1 MTSRSACSPRIA
13 SSTRNRLRPSNG
25 RSSISSSWPRRP
37 TCQRSIPRPSCRN
50 NGGPPRRCNKSQYL
64 LLQCVRSLLAHRDV
78 SLRCTDWVAIGS
90 IATMPRASRAGRF
103 GENDPTWTFE
113 FGVPLL
119 RCSGSLTLH
128 QDTEGPHVLSSDFA
142 VHAEPEEFRDLS
154 RQG

>member
-1 MTSRSACSPRIA
+1 MGNGALPHGPSYRAHPR
-13 SSTRNRLRPSNG
+13 
-25 RSSISSSWPRRP
+25 
-37 TCQRSIPRPSCRN
+37 
-50 NGGPPRRCNKSQYL
+50 
-64 LLQCVRSLLAHRDV
+64 LAHRDV
-78 SLRCTDWVAIGS
+78 SLRCTDWVAIGG
-90 IATMPRASRAGRF
+90 IADMPRASRAGRF

-154 RQG
+154 RQGSAACGRPEVRRRRAHDQPPRA